1 MATIYICGD
10 DSPDTGENFDCSRVK
25 ARLKAMKCRVITPK
39 ETEFEWMNW
48 ADTLQNRLELLKRS
62 NAVYVLPNW
71 RRCTMSRILL
81 TAAMDMDIHTIF
93 HPATKK
99 EIKQFITTL
108 DS

>member
-10 DSPDTGENFDCSRVK
+10 DSHETEPGIEPEKIKS
-25 ARLKAMKCRVITPK
+25 RLKALNCKVITPT
-39 ETEFEWMNW
+39 ESEFEWMNW
-48 ADTLQNRLELLKRS
+48 ADTLQNRVELLKRS

-81 TAAMDMDIHTIF
+81 TVAMDMKIQTIF
-93 HPATKK
+93 HPASKK